1 MKTNDSEL
9 APFYNVKSAYE
20 RGPMQVKNA
29 DMTRDEL
36 SGGIIS

>member
-9 APFYNVKSAYE
+9 APFYNVKSAYK
-20 RGPMQVKNA
+20 RGPLQVVDA
-29 DMTRDEL
+29 DMTRDES